1 MILSSNNIITDKI
14 RVLHVDDDIILGKNT
29 KIFLENISPLI
40 KVDFEESPQKVAKR
54 IHEEEYD
61 CVISDFLMP
70 SMNGIELAKK
80 VRKISDIPFIIYT
93 GQGSEEVAESAFQV
107 GVDDYIRK
115 EIEPSHYQ
123 VLVKRVISTVEGYR
137 AEKMFKDIAD
147 RSFDIIFTIDKK
159 GAFTYLSPAITRITA
174 YEPEELVGR
183 SFREIVEESNVSS
196 IIEAIKL
203 TSNDSEIIEIM
214 INRKDSGSSF
224 LEINLAKIVK
234 KNRTVGYQGIA
245 RDITERKLTEIKLK
259 KSQEHFHKLYDAM
272 IDPVERARA
281 SLRIIIPE

>member
-1 MILSSNNIITDKI
+1 M
-14 RVLHVDDDIILGKNT
+14 DDDIILGKNT

-40 KVDFEESPQKVAKR
+40 KVDFEESPHNVAVR
-54 IHEEEYD
+54 INEEDYD

-70 SMNGIELAKK
+70 SMNGIELAKI
-80 VRKISDIPFIIYT
+80 VRKTSDIPFIIYT

>member
-1 MILSSNNIITDKI
+1 MSSKNYITDKI

-159 GAFTYLSPAITRITA
+159 GSFTYLSPAITRITA

>member
-1 MILSSNNIITDKI
+1 MSSKNYITDKI